1 MQEKIIELKRV
12 QSILSRPTKHDKPP
26 GIGLNAFLPPN
37 CQVVKTEGNNALPGP
52 SGDLFV
58 EIFAKTITNNHYD
71 HLKMS
76 ETKNKVKTPQLIY
89 CFPAH
94 SFVL

>member
-37 CQVVKTEGNNALPGP
+37 CQVAKTEGNNALPGP

-58 EIFAKTITNNHYD
+58 EIFAKTNTQIHKNTN
-71 HLKMS
+71 
-76 ETKNKVKTPQLIY
+76 TQLQNNTEII
-89 CFPAH
+89 ARARQK
-94 SFVL
+94 SF